1 MFALIKRV
9 LDLAGSFSPAARRSL
24 TWGMVCNILK
34 AFFMAGMLGAVFWAL
49 ENRDHLDAVVAL
61 QCLGILAVSVIGQ
74 YVFQYLVDITMDAQ
88 GFHIFRDLRLR
99 VGDRLKAAPMGYF
112 SEQRLSAVTTT
123 LTTTVH
129 QLEEFMTICLTGL
142 TGGVAM
148 AVIMSLFFLAV
159 AWPIAA
165 ITFAGIAAG
174 LCVLNVLR
182 RRAAAAALMESAV
195 PPLKAPALRAL
206 LDVEKDAP
214 TRASLEA
221 ALALHTAADKSA
233 TPADLL
239 QAVAALDA
247 NGAPTACNAL
257 NALADSAD
265 PAVAKAAQDA
275 LYRQRVAA
283 QWGGFFEMFFFGLSL
298 GSILVLAAT
307 GLAITFGVMGVINM
321 AHGEFIMLG
330 AYTAWGVQQML
341 PGRPG
346 LALLLAVP
354 AALLVSGGM
363 GVLLER
369 TVIRFLYGRPLETLL
384 ATFGVSLV
392 LQQAVRSVFSPLN
405 RAVQT
410 PDFMSGVW
418 QITPHFALTCNRV
431 YIMLFCL
438 GVFACI
444 HAAMHRTRL
453 GLEVRAV
460 SQNRPIARCM
470 GVRAAR
476 VDALTFGLGSGVAG
490 MAGVALSQVTN
501 VGPNLGQGYIIDS
514 FMVVVFGGVG
524 NLWGTLTGGLALGV
538 ANKFLEPVSG
548 AMLSKI
554 IILVCLILFI
564 QKRPRG
570 LFPQK
575 GRAVEA

>member
-1 MFALIKRV
+1 MAAA
-9 LDLAGSFSPAARRSL
+9 DGAARPL
-24 TWGMVCNILK
+24 
-34 AFFMAGMLGAVFWAL
+34 
-49 ENRDHLDAVVAL
+49 
-61 QCLGILAVSVIGQ
+61 LAPEASARPAEG
-74 YVFQYLVDITMDAQ
+74 
-88 GFHIFRDLRLR
+88 LRR
-99 VGDRLKAAPMGYF
+99 VGTSNRQRQRITDVLNARALTAP
-112 SEQRLSAVTTT
+112 
-123 LTTTVH
+123 
-129 QLEEFMTICLTGL
+129 
-142 TGGVAM
+142 
-148 AVIMSLFFLAV
+148 
-159 AWPIAA
+159 
-165 ITFAGIAAG
+165 
-174 LCVLNVLR
+174 NVLR

-221 ALALHTAADKSA
+221 ALALHTAADKNA
-233 TPADLL
+233 APADLL

-341 PGRPG
+341 PDRPG

>member
-1 MFALIKRV
+1 MPESPPDKDMSMRAVLSLLFCILCGLPLAMPTAAPAAGAASGDAALTPATTPEPSPTQEQAGLSTALPAELLRALVSPKVMDRDKA
-9 LDLAGSFSPAARRSL
+9 LDLLDTLPVDLQDRLLRALLHGRLLADQETRTLYVAAADGAARPL
-24 TWGMVCNILK
+24 L
-34 AFFMAGMLGAVFWAL
+34 APGASARPA
-49 ENRDHLDAVVAL
+49 E
-61 QCLGILAVSVIGQ
+61 G
-74 YVFQYLVDITMDAQ
+74 
-88 GFHIFRDLRLR
+88 LRR
-99 VGDRLKAAPMGYF
+99 VGTSNRQRQRITDVLNARALTAP
-112 SEQRLSAVTTT
+112 
-123 LTTTVH
+123 
-129 QLEEFMTICLTGL
+129 
-142 TGGVAM
+142 
-148 AVIMSLFFLAV
+148 
-159 AWPIAA
+159 
-165 ITFAGIAAG
+165 
-174 LCVLNVLR
+174 NVLR

>member
-1 MFALIKRV
+1 MRAVLFFLFLTLCGLPLAMPPSALAA
-9 LDLAGSFSPAARRSL
+9 DAEAGAAASTPVAAPAPHLSPAAAALPPDLVRALTSPKVMDRDKALDLLGALPLDLQDRLLRALLHGRLLAAPESGELFVAEGEAARPLLAPEAAPRPAEGLRRVGTSNRQRQRMTDLLNARSL
-24 TWGMVCNILK
+24 TSPDV
-34 AFFMAGMLGAVFWAL
+34 
-49 ENRDHLDAVVAL
+49 
-61 QCLGILAVSVIGQ
+61 Q
-74 YVFQYLVDITMDAQ
+74 
-88 GFHIFRDLRLR
+88 
-99 VGDRLKAAPMGYF
+99 
-112 SEQRLSAVTTT
+112 
-123 LTTTVH
+123 
-129 QLEEFMTICLTGL
+129 
-142 TGGVAM
+142 
-148 AVIMSLFFLAV
+148 
-159 AWPIAA
+159 
-165 ITFAGIAAG
+165 
-174 LCVLNVLR
+174 R
-182 RRAAAAALMESAV
+182 RRAAAAALMENAV
-195 PPLKAPALRAL
+195 PPLKAPALQAL
-206 LDVEKDAP
+206 LAAEKDAP

-221 ALALHTAADKSA
+221 ALALLTAADQA
-233 TPADLL
+233 AAPADLL
-239 QAVAALDA
+239 RAVAALDA
-247 NGAPTACNAL
+247 SGAPTAINAL
-257 NALADSAD
+257 GSLAEHAD
-265 PAVAKAAQDA
+265 PAVAKAAQEA
-275 LYRQRVAA
+275 LYGQRVAA
-283 QWGGFFEMFFFGLSL
+283 QWGGFFEMLFFGLSL
-298 GSILVLAAT
+298 GSILVLAAI

-330 AYTAWGVQQML
+330 AYTAWGMQQLL
-341 PGRPG
+341 PGSPG

-410 PDFMSGVW
+410 PDFMSSVW
-418 QITPHFALTCNRV
+418 QLTPHFALTCNRV
-431 YIMLFCL
+431 YIMFFCL

-490 MAGVALSQVTN
+490 MAGVALSQVSN

-538 ANKFLEPVSG
+538 ANKFLEPASG

>member
-1 MFALIKRV
+1 
-9 LDLAGSFSPAARRSL
+9 
-24 TWGMVCNILK
+24 
-34 AFFMAGMLGAVFWAL
+34 
-49 ENRDHLDAVVAL
+49 
-61 QCLGILAVSVIGQ
+61 
-74 YVFQYLVDITMDAQ
+74 
-88 GFHIFRDLRLR
+88 
-99 VGDRLKAAPMGYF
+99 
-112 SEQRLSAVTTT
+112 
-123 LTTTVH
+123 
-129 QLEEFMTICLTGL
+129 
-142 TGGVAM
+142 
-148 AVIMSLFFLAV
+148 
-159 AWPIAA
+159 
-165 ITFAGIAAG
+165 
-174 LCVLNVLR
+174 
-182 RRAAAAALMESAV
+182 MESAV

-444 HAAMHRTRL
+444 
-453 GLEVRAV
+453 
-460 SQNRPIARCM
+460 
-470 GVRAAR
+470 
-476 VDALTFGLGSGVAG
+476 
-490 MAGVALSQVTN
+490 
-501 VGPNLGQGYIIDS
+501 
-514 FMVVVFGGVG
+514 
-524 NLWGTLTGGLALGV
+524 
-538 ANKFLEPVSG
+538 
-548 AMLSKI
+548 
-554 IILVCLILFI
+554 
-564 QKRPRG
+564 PRG
-570 LFPQK
+570 HAPYPTGAGGARRIAKPAHSPLH
-575 GRAVEA
+575 GRARRAGGRPDLRPGFRRGRHGRRGSEPGHQRGAQPGPGLHY